1 MAKKSKSNAAFVQW
15 FRPLIHALRELGG
28 SGTPREI
35 CARIA
40 KNENVSDDTQ
50 EEVMSSG
57 TLRFNN
63 QVAWARQYLVWE
75 GFIDASQRGIWSLTP
90 EGYKVNLN
98 EIKGGEIFVKWVKIN
113 QANKI
118 AKNKEEIIDEIDK
131 DSPDE
136 VDINS
141 SGSLLEVLQ
150 GLSPE
155 GFERIC
161 QRLLRESGFENVEV
175 TGKSHDGGLDGY
187 GTLKI
192 SPFVSFKVLF
202 QCKRYQGTVSRA
214 QVGDFRNA
222 MIGRA
227 EKGIILTT
235 GTFSR
240 DAQAEASRDGAPP
253 IELVDGSKLI
263 DLFEKFELGLKP
275 KTIYEIDYHFFES
288 YR

>member
-1 MAKKSKSNAAFVQW
+1 MVKKSKSNAAFVQW

-35 CARIA
+35 CTRIA
-40 KNENVSDDTQ
+40 KNENVSDNAQ

-75 GFIDASQRGIWSLTP
+75 GLIDASQRGIWSLTP
-90 EGYKVNLN
+90 EGYKANLN

-113 QANKI
+113 QANKA
-118 AKNKEEIIDEIDK
+118 AKNKAEVIDEIDK

-175 TGKSHDGGLDGY
+175 TGKSHDGGIDGY

-222 MIGRA
+222 IIGRA